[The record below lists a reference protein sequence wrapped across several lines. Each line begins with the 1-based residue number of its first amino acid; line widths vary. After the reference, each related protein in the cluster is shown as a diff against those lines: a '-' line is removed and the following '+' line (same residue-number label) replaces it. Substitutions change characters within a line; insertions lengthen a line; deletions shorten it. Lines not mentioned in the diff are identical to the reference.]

1 MPDYHQNQDPDQ
13 DQKDTSGPA
22 LPWTFV
28 LDPAANARALGDV
41 QRRGARAAQELI
53 ERVMA
58 TLDGPGRLK
67 RNGPF
72 SVRPTPP
79 SSPSVGSNGTVGGL
93 PSADLVN
100 QLVQGW
106 WELTTKVLSGF
117 GNTRSGETDDFVAP
131 HDDSLVVNL
140 HGGSVAVP
148 WRIEADT
155 KGQVRSGAELW
166 FQNSSPDPLT
176 PIHLS
181 VSDLLAESGSRIPSS
196 CVGLDPSRIKKLPAR
211 SARGVLLELHPDE
224 PIAPGKYRG
233 IVATEGARAMLVP
246 IEVEVHAN
254 RTGLADRSSE
264 PSPDARTK
272 PS

>member
-1 MPDYHQNQDPDQ
+1 MPNYHQNQDPDQ
-13 DQKDTSGPA
+13 DQKDTSGSA

-28 LDPAANARALGDV
+28 LDPAANVRALGDV
-41 QRRGARAAQELI
+41 QRRGVRAAQELV

-58 TLDGPGRLK
+58 TLDRPGRVEG
-67 RNGPF
+67 NGPF
-72 SVRPTPP
+72 TVHPTPP
-79 SSPSVGSNGTVGGL
+79 SSSSLGSNGTVGPL

-117 GNTRSGETDDFVAP
+117 GTTRSGEPDDFVAP

-140 HGGSVAVP
+140 HDGSVAVP

-155 KGQVRSGAELW
+155 KGQIRSGAELW

-181 VSDLLAESGSRIPSS
+181 VSDLLAESGSRIPSP
-196 CVGLDPSRIKKLPAR
+196 CVHLDPSRIKKLPAR
-211 SARGVLLELHPDE
+211 SARGVLLELRPEE
-224 PIAPGKYRG
+224 PMAPGRYRG
-233 IVATEGARAMLVP
+233 ILATEGARTMLIP

-254 RTGLADRSSE
+254 RTHVTDHSSE
-264 PSPDARTK
+264 PSPDGRTK